1 MKFAGDADRPRS
13 AIGKCKSL
21 MVAAGAAA
29 GTIYREALVLE
40 QAPAELNFV
49 LCDRIGIRYRW
60 RHKARR

>member
-29 GTIYREALVLE
+29 STIYREALVVE
-40 QAPAELNFV
+40 
-49 LCDRIGIRYRW
+49 
-60 RHKARR
+60 